1 MPRPRA
7 LVIDDERYVRE
18 LVCEVLCWIG
28 CDVDAADNGI
38 QGLALFE
45 RGGYD
50 VVLTDASMPGM
61 TGFEVA
67 DEVRRTAPHVGVIL
81 MTGSANGDAWD
92 SSAGWLL
99 LSKPFG
105 LDQLK
110 TLVAEALQATQ
121 ALRS

>member
-1 MPRPRA
+1 MWGDSSPEGRWRGCRSLRTSRQTCHFTLTRRPGPRLALDLGMKPLPRPRA

-50 VVLTDASMPGM
+50 VVLTDASM
-61 TGFEVA
+61 
-67 DEVRRTAPHVGVIL
+67 
-81 MTGSANGDAWD
+81 
-92 SSAGWLL
+92 
-99 LSKPFG
+99 
-105 LDQLK
+105 
-110 TLVAEALQATQ
+110 
-121 ALRS
+121 